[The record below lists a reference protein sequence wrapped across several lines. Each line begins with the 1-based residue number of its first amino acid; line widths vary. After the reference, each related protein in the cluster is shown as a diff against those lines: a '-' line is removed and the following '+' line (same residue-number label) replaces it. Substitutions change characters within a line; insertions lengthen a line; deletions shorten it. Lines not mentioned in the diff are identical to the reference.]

1 MNIEKIKSVIDRVFD
16 NNEDVNP
23 NTSGEIRVSIETAL
37 DCLDKG
43 ELRVAEPLGNSKW
56 QVNQWLK
63 KAVLLSFKINDM
75 DVISGG
81 PQSPN
86 SGPTNWWDKIPSKF
100 SGWNKKEFKEAGFRA
115 VPGSVVRH
123 SAYIAPSVVLMPS
136 FVNIGAYV
144 DTGTMIDTWA
154 TVGSCAQIGK
164 NVHIF
169 ALPYYFPGN
178 LSGKDS
184 ELVLIMYKVEFS
196 YDGNRIIVKNKDSKP
211 DEDEDS
217 TLYIIN
223 TNSLSFPDKLPGK

>member
-184 ELVLIMYKVEFS
+184 ELVLIMYKVESSSSSGFESLFLTIILLPS
-196 YDGNRIIVKNKDSKP
+196 YEN
-211 DEDEDS
+211 S